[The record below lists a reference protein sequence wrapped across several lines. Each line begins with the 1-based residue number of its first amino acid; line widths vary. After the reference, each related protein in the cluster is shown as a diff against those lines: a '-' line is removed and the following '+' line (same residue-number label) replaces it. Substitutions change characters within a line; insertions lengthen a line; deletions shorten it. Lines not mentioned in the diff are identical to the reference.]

1 MEIHHVGH
9 LVKTKGWRDGH
20 VLLSACF
27 SSGEICRV
35 PCHRHSPGTQRR
47 FSEGFIFGITVVTE
61 AAAVP
66 DDAVTATSGSPG
78 APILSAHSTAP
89 CEGRP
94 AVPTGTVLRS
104 PPVSAGGT
112 EGWHLWK
119 LFREV
124 LIYCGWPKSA
134 CQMVGKMPNRCQ
146 RDVVGKPGDARVGRA
161 GDWRMG
167 KPGEPLLL
175 TAVLPRAW
183 HRPKGRA
190 ALQFLW

>member
-9 LVKTKGWRDGH
+9 LVKTKGWRDGR
-20 VLLSACF
+20 VLLRACF

-35 PCHRHSPGTQRR
+35 PCRRHSPGTQRR
-47 FSEGFIFGITVVTE
+47 FSAGFIFGLTVVTE

-66 DDAVTATSGSPG
+66 DGALTATSGSPG
-78 APILSAHSTAP
+78 TPILSAHSTAP
-89 CEGRP
+89 CQGHP
-94 AVPTGTVLRS
+94 AVPAGTVPKS
-104 PPVSAGGT
+104 PLVSAGGT

-134 CQMVGKMPNRCQ
+134 CQMVGKSLPEGRSGEARRCQ
-146 RDVVGKPGDARVGRA
+146 GGEG
-161 GDWRMG
+161 WRLED
-167 KPGEPLLL
+167 GEDRGAS
-175 TAVLPRAW
+175 TIDSCFLPRAW